1 MNGTTGPSIVP
12 IQASTSVQNPREG
25 RLARENLKRA
35 TRGCTQ
41 SQQCQ
46 QAQTHLPPR
55 PVEVYIMPC
64 AVGSLC
70 NLKECTPEA
79 PDGYECM
86 GGCGGRLHA
95 ECGEMEDEDG
105 NNHELHRICFAC
117 VNNAKQSAISGA
129 SKAGAGKRKGAAD
142 TEEDFGDA
150 SGSSKK
156 RAKEKG
162 DKSAS
167 RKRLT
172 LDEKLEIL
180 TLLDQGATTHYEISD
195 RYGLSLIHI

>member
-1 MNGTTGPSIVP
+1 
-12 IQASTSVQNPREG
+12 
-25 RLARENLKRA
+25 
-35 TRGCTQ
+35 
-41 SQQCQ
+41 
-46 QAQTHLPPR
+46 
-55 PVEVYIMPC
+55 
-64 AVGSLC
+64 
-70 NLKECTPEA
+70 
-79 PDGYECM
+79 M

-195 RYGLSLIHI
+195 RYGCKPRTVRLIKAERKKLEEQVGKERKAGKARKGSTRSNRPGDIPEVRLVIHIIRPPGERGGGGERQWRRHV